1 MLSEEEVLRYDRQ
14 IIVRGIGEEGQ
25 SKLKEAKVV
34 VAGSGELGAPAS
46 LYLAAAGVGKIRIVD
61 DGEVE
66 LEHLNRHVLHWSHD
80 IGRNRADSL
89 AEKLRQL
96 NDTIEIEPVAAPVT
110 EDNVSRLVSGFDVVV
125 EATDDLQSGLLWN
138 CAAVHAGIAMVHG
151 AVYGFEGRI
160 TTILPGKTPCIGCLY
175 RGTVPQRKSP
185 AIGVTAAVIGSLQA
199 TEAIKH
205 ILGIGHPLTNRLLMY
220 NALRMRFGSL
230 AIKKDPNCRMCGQLA
245 KTLAGD

>member
-25 SKLKEAKVV
+25 HKLKEAKVV

-61 DGEVE
+61 DGAVE
-66 LEHLNRHVLHWSHD
+66 LENLNRHVLHWSQD
-80 IGRNRADSL
+80 VGRNKADSL
-89 AEKLRQL
+89 VEKLRQL
-96 NDTIEIEPVAAPVT
+96 NDKIEIEPITAPVT
-110 EDNVSRLVSGFDVVV
+110 EDNVMRLVSGFDFVL

-138 CAAVHAGIAMVHG
+138 CAAVHTGTAMVHG

-160 TTILPGKTPCIGCLY
+160 TTVIPGKTPCVGCLY
-175 RGTVPQRKSP
+175 RGTSLQRKSP

-199 TEAIKH
+199 TEAIKY
-205 ILGIGHPLTNRLLMY
+205 ILGVGHLLTNRLLVY

-230 AIKKDPNCRMCGQLA
+230 AIKKDPNCRFCGDTA
-245 KTLAGD
+245 RTAASD